1 MQKGIAYSTWQ
12 YIAVLLSSGLGASR
26 NLLLGRSVGRLVCQK
41 NVKNCQKRVLKSISV
56 CIRVEK
62 HKGRGG
68 EEEEEERE
76 EEEGEKEEEDKDEE
90 TYKK

>member
-1 MQKGIAYSTWQ
+1 MEIENCLEHEHFYKLRA
-12 YIAVLLSSGLGASR
+12 
-26 NLLLGRSVGRLVCQK
+26 RSFYVSLPRSVCQK

-68 EEEEEERE
+68 AEE
-76 EEEGEKEEEDKDEE
+76 EEEGEEAEEEEEGDKEEEDKDEE

>member
-1 MQKGIAYSTWQ
+1 MSSFLG
-12 YIAVLLSSGLGASR
+12 LSVRL
-26 NLLLGRSVGRLVCQK
+26 SVCCQK

-68 EEEEEERE
+68 EEEEEE
-76 EEEGEKEEEDKDEE
+76 GEKEEEDKDEE